1 MKNEKSLRIVDWGR
15 VKCVSAF
22 LITLIIAVMSFG
34 ATAQTK
40 SVSGTVTDEAGEPLI
55 GANVAVKGTKTGT
68 VTDFNGEFALTN
80 IADNAILVISYVGYT
95 TQEVPVAGKSTINVT
110 LSENRELLDE
120 VVVIGYGTVKRK
132 DLTGA
137 VASMKNSDVVISPTN
152 NVMEALS
159 GKVAGMDVVKS
170 SGEVGRS
177 VSVTL
182 RGNRSIYG
190 SNNPLFIIDG
200 LPGNEDQLILMT

>member
-55 GANVAVKGTKTGT
+55 GANVAVKGTNTGT

-80 IADNAILVISYVGYT
+80 I
-95 TQEVPVAGKSTINVT
+95 E
-110 LSENRELLDE
+110 
-120 VVVIGYGTVKRK
+120 TV
-132 DLTGA
+132 
-137 VASMKNSDVVISPTN
+137 
-152 NVMEALS
+152 
-159 GKVAGMDVVKS
+159 
-170 SGEVGRS
+170 
-177 VSVTL
+177 
-182 RGNRSIYG
+182 
-190 SNNPLFIIDG
+190 
-200 LPGNEDQLILMT
+200 